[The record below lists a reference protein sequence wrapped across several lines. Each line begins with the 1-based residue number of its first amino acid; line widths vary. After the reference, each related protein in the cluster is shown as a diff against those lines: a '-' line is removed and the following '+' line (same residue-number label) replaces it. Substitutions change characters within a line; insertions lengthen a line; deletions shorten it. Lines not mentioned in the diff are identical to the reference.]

1 MTAAAATSMS
11 CGADAAAQAGPKRAS
26 ADSYP
31 PYPTVQKLQA
41 GDPAPDFSLPG
52 ADGKTYSLASFKH
65 ADVLAVLF
73 MANHCPTS
81 QMCQDRV
88 IALVEKYRKQSFAL
102 VAISP
107 SDPAAVMP
115 HQLDRSDVGD
125 SLAEM
130 ILRAREKKYNF
141 PYLYDGRT
149 QATTLAFGP
158 SVTPHLFVFDKA
170 RKLCYDGRWNL
181 MLFDERSPSFAA
193 KAIDTLLAGKTL
205 RKASYSAYGSPIRW
219 GYLRRQ
225 ADQAAAQWNR
235 RPVTLTDLAA
245 PAARK
250 LIANDS
256 PLLRVM
262 CFWSLNDAGTT
273 AQFPRLIA
281 LRRIYQHRPFELIT
295 VNLDPPGRRKDVLAF
310 LKTHHAAAP
319 EPSKYRRPNAPP
331 AVSNVFKTGNG
342 KLFVSPRDSS
352 SPKTD
357 VRKTSASGV
366 PKVLVIMPGGE
377 VLHTH
382 AQTVDVRTLRKQIT
396 EVFTGGE

>member
-1 MTAAAATSMS
+1 M
-11 CGADAAAQAGPKRAS
+11 
-26 ADSYP
+26 
-31 PYPTVQKLQA
+31 KLQA
-41 GDPAPDFSLPG
+41 GDPAPDFALPG

-73 MANHCPTS
+73 LANHCPTS
-81 QMCQDRV
+81 QMCEDRV

-107 SDPAAVMP
+107 NDPAAVMP

-130 ILRAREKKYNF
+130 TLRARRKKYNF

-170 RKLCYDGRWNL
+170 RKLRYDGRWNL
-181 MLFDERSPSFAA
+181 MLFNERSPSFAA
-193 KAIDTLLAGKTL
+193 GAIDTLLAGKTP

-219 GYLRRQ
+219 GYLRQQ
-225 ADQAAAQWNR
+225 ADQATARWNR
-235 RPVTLTDLAA
+235 KPVALTDLGA
-245 PAARK
+245 PAIK
-250 LIANDS
+250 TLIANDT

-262 CFWSLNDAGTT
+262 CFWSLDDAQTA

-281 LRRIYQHRPFELIT
+281 LRRIYEYRPFELIT
-295 VNLDPPGRRKDVLAF
+295 VNLDPPPRRNDVLAF

-319 EPSKYRRPNAPP
+319 KPSQYRRPNAPP
-331 AVSNVFKTGNG
+331 VPPNVFKTGDGALFGSSRDTSPASTRAG
-342 KLFVSPRDSS
+342 KTPPAPTAPCPR
-352 SPKTD
+352 T
-357 VRKTSASGV
+357 
-366 PKVLVIMPGGE
+366 LVIMPGGE
-377 VLHTH
+377 VLHTQTH
-382 AQTVDVRTLRKQIT
+382 APDVRTLRKQIT
-396 EVFTGGE
+396 KIFTGGE